1 MKVYNNNRGAIS
13 VFLIIIFLSLL
24 MLSGLFVDICRVMA
38 AERKVQNALDTAV
51 RSVLA
56 QYDDELVGQ
65 FGLFAVSTV
74 DKKKN

>member
-1 MKVYNNNRGAIS
+1 M
-13 VFLIIIFLSLL
+13 
-24 MLSGLFVDICRVMA
+24 DICRVMA